1 MINITNEQWQV
12 LINIIGAVETGSQ
25 IYGQRNYSDYTE
37 AYTNSNI
44 EVSITIGAFQEYNEL
59 AKGLL
64 QDIQDKYPNVFA
76 KYDNADIAE
85 DLKMPSWNGYSP
97 SKNSKKAKAIVNIIS
112 TNEGKKVQDE
122 RILAQMKQYVAYGES
137 KGVTNVSGMF
147 EVCNIAH
154 QGGYVA
160 VDRILAK
167 TAKPYTA
174 DTIYAALCTD
184 TGANQVGTYVNRQA
198 KVYQWLKQYLPK
210 EETIVELQPV
220 YNITPGTSANDILNI
235 MRGWLGL
242 SRQTG
247 THRVIIDTYNS
258 YLPHPRSY
266 AVTYFDDYCCASI
279 SAAFIKANA
288 VSLIGGIECSVERII
303 EDCFK
308 PKGIWHENENT
319 YLPKSGDIICFDW
332 QTTNPQADAT
342 GWADHI
348 GIVESVQNGYVY
360 TIEGNTSGGIVARKV
375 YPLDYACIRGYARPD
390 YLSNS
395 TTVITYEP
403 VNPNT
408 TTADNIDGDAVVQ
421 ISDPELKIG
430 SKGDAVKRM
439 QELLIANGYS
449 CGSDGADGVF
459 GNETHMAL
467 LNFQTA
473 HNLTPDGVY
482 GEKSKAVLE
491 GLPVVE
497 EKKFPFKLTT
507 IKTAAIRSGA
517 SKKKNILVKV
527 PKDTTLKIIKEKT
540 NSAGNLWYKVQY
552 GTIKGW
558 TYSGNF

>member
-1 MINITNEQWQV
+1 MDTNQLSV
-12 LINIIGAVETGSQ
+12 LRKIIYAVETGGQ
-25 IYGQRNYSDYTE
+25 IYGNAKYDDFTE
-37 AYTNSNI
+37 AYTNSSL
-44 EVSITIGAFQEYNEL
+44 ESAITIGAGAWFSVEALKLLKNIYKRDNSLFTQSLLNDMNNKDWNTYAISKDSEN
-59 AKGLL
+59 AKTIVKIISSDIGRKC
-64 QDIQDKYPNVFA
+64 QDALMDEQLTTYCNQAIQLGVTYPDA
-76 KYDNADIAE
+76 Q
-85 DLKMPSWNGYSP
+85 
-97 SKNSKKAKAIVNIIS
+97 AIVANWI
-112 TNEGKKVQDE
+112 
-122 RILAQMKQYVAYGES
+122 
-137 KGVTNVSGMF
+137 
-147 EVCNIAH
+147 H
-154 QGGYVA
+154 QGGISA
-160 VDRILAK
+160 AKRIISK
-167 TAKPYTA
+167 TIKPYTL
-174 DTIYAALCTD
+174 DNLYATCCTD
-184 TGANQVGTYVNRQA
+184 TEPNQVGTYRQRQ
-198 KVYQWLKQYLPK
+198 KLVYQWLKQYMPTQ
-210 EETIVELQPV
+210 TIVQLQPV
-220 YNITPGTSANDILNI
+220 YNITPGTSANDILDI
-235 MRGWLGL
+235 MRSWLGL

-247 THRVIIDTYNS
+247 THRIIIDTYNS

-266 AVTYFDDYCCASI
+266 AVTYIDDYCCTSI

-319 YLPKSGDIICFDW
+319 FLPKAGDIICFDW

-408 TTADNIDGDAVVQ
+408 TTADNIDGDAVVS

-430 SKGDAVKRM
+430 SKGDAVKKM
-439 QELLIANGYS
+439 QELLIANGYN

-491 GLPVVE
+491 GLKVE

-517 SKKKNILVKV
+517 SKKKNILIKV
-527 PKDTTLKIIKEKT
+527 PKNTTLKIISEKT
-540 NSAGNLWYKVQY
+540 NGAGNLWYKVKY
-552 GTIKGW
+552 ENIKGW